1 MRQCLKNNNDLS
13 IIFVGCLQRL
23 LYFIRRFGNSMST
36 IFWTIFGL
44 IDEDSFQ
51 IDVSGYGA
59 IWKTGTTLFAAYNII
74 IVIVAINMLI
84 AILNES
90 YTRITVRCHLKSVG
104 TIL

>member
-1 MRQCLKNNNDLS
+1 M
-13 IIFVGCLQRL
+13 GCLQRL
-23 LYFIRRFGNSMST
+23 LYFIRRFANSMST
-36 IFWTIFGL
+36 IFWTMFGL

-59 IWKTGTTLFAAYNII
+59 IWKTGMTLFAAYNII

-84 AILNES
+84 AMLNES

>member
-1 MRQCLKNNNDLS
+1 
-13 IIFVGCLQRL
+13 
-23 LYFIRRFGNSMST
+23 MST

-44 IDEDSFQ
+44 TEKDGFQ
-51 IDVSGYGA
+51 IDVSGYDA
-59 IWKTGTTLFAAYNII
+59 IWKTGMTLFAAYNII